1 MAKKNLAKINLSTL
15 PNGYALTVDDQEY
28 MYFNEIDLMAGF
40 MGHVGMREVDYADR
54 GTILSSLMSAMLGDT
69 FTDAVAT
76 LKQRVSLLSGKY
88 ETTMAKMDDAIV
100 YVNNAQNQIYRL
112 GKDIQNLQ
120 DGFIAA
126 LNDNNKLKSETS
138 SAFTMINEIQ
148 KKCDKA
154 QNELANI
161 MTVMKSKGEADE
173 GQDAPDKSGE
183 AVERSAEPADNGKPK
198 GKKVSRKD
206 KKAKIIEAIDN
217 KEKKNNML
225 NKVWN
230 LTE

>member
-1 MAKKNLAKINLSTL
+1 MAKKDLSKIKLSTL
-15 PNGYALTVDDQEY
+15 PNGYALTIDDKEY
-28 MYFNEIDLMAGF
+28 MYFNEIDLLAGF

-88 ETTMAKMDDAIV
+88 ETTMAKMDDAIA
-100 YVNNAQNQIYRL
+100 YVNNAQNQIDRL
-112 GKDIQNLQ
+112 EKDIKNLQ
-120 DGFIAA
+120 DGFREA
-126 LNDNNKLKSETS
+126 LNENNRLKSDTA
-138 SAFTMINEIQ
+138 SAFNMINEIQ

-161 MTVMKSKGEADE
+161 ATVMKYKGGADE
-173 GQDAPDKSGE
+173 GQDAPDKSRDAGGQ
-183 AVERSAEPADNGKPK
+183 SAEPADDGKPK

-206 KKAKIIEAIDN
+206 KNIKIIEAIEN
-217 KEKKNNML
+217 KAKKNQNV
-225 NKVWN
+225 K
-230 LTE
+230 

>member
-1 MAKKNLAKINLSTL
+1 MAKKDFTKIKVSTL

-28 MYFNEIDLMAGF
+28 MYFNEIDLLAGF

-69 FTDAVAT
+69 FTEAVTT

-88 ETTMAKMDDAIV
+88 EITMAKMDEAIA
-100 YVNNAQNQIYRL
+100 YVNDAHRQIDRFR
-112 GKDIQNLQ
+112 KDILNLQ
-120 DGFIAA
+120 DAYKAA

-154 QNELANI
+154 QNKLANI
-161 MTVMKSKGEADE
+161 ETVIKAKDEADE
-173 GQDAPDKSGE
+173 GHEPDKSGDAE
-183 AVERSAEPADNGKPK
+183 VETHNDDKPK
-198 GKKVSRKD
+198 SKKGSRKAAD
-206 KKAKIIEAIDN
+206 AKILE
-217 KEKKNNML
+217 EMKNNP
-225 NKVWN
+225 NIK
-230 LTE
+230 

>member
-1 MAKKNLAKINLSTL
+1 MAKKDLAKINLSTL
-15 PNGYALTVDDQEY
+15 PNGYALTVDGKEY
-28 MYFNEIDLMAGF
+28 MYFNEIDLLAGF

-88 ETTMAKMDDAIV
+88 ETTIAKMDDAIA
-100 YVNNAQNQIYRL
+100 YVNSAQNQIERL
-112 GKDIQNLQ
+112 EKDINGLQ
-120 DGFIAA
+120 DGFKAA

-154 QNELANI
+154 QNELSNI
-161 MTVMKSKGEADE
+161 ATFIKSKGEADE
-173 GQDAPDKSGE
+173 GQDVPGKSGDADGQTAE
-183 AVERSAEPADNGKPK
+183 SADDGKSK

-206 KKAKIIEAIDN
+206 KNAKIIEAI
-217 KEKKNNML
+217 EKKA
-225 NKVWN
+225 NKN
-230 LTE
+230 QNIK

>member
-1 MAKKNLAKINLSTL
+1 MAKKNLAKINLSTI

-28 MYFNEIDLMAGF
+28 MYFNEIDLLAGF

-88 ETTMAKMDDAIV
+88 ETTMAKMDDAIA
-100 YVNNAQNQIYRL
+100 YVNNAQKQIERL
-112 GKDIQNLQ
+112 EKDIQNLH
-120 DGFIAA
+120 DGFKAA
-126 LNDNNKLKSETS
+126 LNDNHKLKSDTA
-138 SAFTMINEIQ
+138 SAFTMINDIQ

-161 MTVMKSKGEADE
+161 ATVMKSKGDANEGHEPGKSGDADE
-173 GQDAPDKSGE
+173 K
-183 AVERSAEPADNGKPK
+183 SAEPADDGKRK
-198 GKKVSRKD
+198 GRRVSRKD
-206 KKAKIIEAIDN
+206 ADAKIIEAI
-217 KEKKNNML
+217 EKKNNP
-225 NKVWN
+225 NIK
-230 LTE
+230 

>member
-15 PNGYALTVDDQEY
+15 PNGYALTVDGQEC

-88 ETTMAKMDDAIV
+88 ETTIAKMDDAV
-100 YVNNAQNQIYRL
+100 AYVNNAQNQIERL
-112 GKDIQNLQ
+112 EKDIKSLQ
-120 DGFIAA
+120 DGFKAA
-126 LNDNNKLKSETS
+126 LNENNKLKSDTA
-138 SAFTMINEIQ
+138 SAFNMINEIQ
-148 KKCDKA
+148 KECDEA
-154 QNELANI
+154 QNTLANI
-161 MTVMKSKGEADE
+161 KTIMKAKEEAEKADD
-173 GQDAPDKSGE
+173 GQDVPDKSGD
-183 AVERSAEPADNGKPK
+183 ADGQTAEPADGGKPK

-206 KKAKIIEAIDN
+206 KNAKIIEAIET
-217 KEKKNNML
+217 KAKKNQNI
-225 NKVWN
+225 K
-230 LTE
+230 

>member
-1 MAKKNLAKINLSTL
+1 MAKKDFTKIKVSTL

-88 ETTMAKMDDAIV
+88 ETTMAKMDDALV

-120 DGFIAA
+120 DGFKAA
-126 LNDNNKLKSETS
+126 LIDNNKLKSETS

-161 MTVMKSKGEADE
+161 MTVMKSKGEADD

-206 KKAKIIEAIDN
+206 KNTKIIEAI
-217 KEKKNNML
+217 EKKAKKNQNV
-225 NKVWN
+225 K
-230 LTE
+230 

>member
-1 MAKKNLAKINLSTL
+1 MAKKNLPKINLSTL
-15 PNGYALTVDDQEY
+15 PNGYALTVDGKEY
-28 MYFNEIDLMAGF
+28 MYFNEIDLLAGF

-88 ETTMAKMDDAIV
+88 ETTMEKMDDAIA
-100 YVNNAQNQIYRL
+100 YVNNAQNQIERL
-112 GKDIQNLQ
+112 EKDIKNLQ
-120 DGFIAA
+120 DGFKAA
-126 LNDNNKLKSETS
+126 LNDNNKLKSDTT

-161 MTVMKSKGEADE
+161 MTVMKSKDEADE

-183 AVERSAEPADNGKPK
+183 ANEQTANDDKPK

-206 KKAKIIEAIDN
+206 KNTKIIEAI
-217 KEKKNNML
+217 EKKAKKNQNI
-225 NKVWN
+225 K
-230 LTE
+230 

>member
-1 MAKKNLAKINLSTL
+1 MAKKNLPKIKVSTL
-15 PNGYALTVDDQEY
+15 PNGYSLTMEDQEY
-28 MYFNEIDLMAGF
+28 MYFNEIDLLAGF

-88 ETTMAKMDDAIV
+88 ETTMAKMDDAIT
-100 YVNNAQNQIYRL
+100 YVNNAQNQIDRL
-112 GKDIQNLQ
+112 EKDIKNLQ
-120 DGFIAA
+120 DGFREA
-126 LNDNNKLKSETS
+126 LNENNKLKSETS

-161 MTVMKSKGEADE
+161 MTVMKSKGEVDE
-173 GQDAPDKSGE
+173 GQDVPDKSGDTDGQT
-183 AVERSAEPADNGKPK
+183 ANDDKPK

-206 KKAKIIEAIDN
+206 KNAKIIEAIET
-217 KEKKNNML
+217 KAKKNQNV
-225 NKVWN
+225 K
-230 LTE
+230 

>member
-1 MAKKNLAKINLSTL
+1 MAKKDFTKIKVSTL

-28 MYFNEIDLMAGF
+28 MYFNEIDLLAGF
-40 MGHVGMREVDYADR
+40 MGHVGMHEVDYADR

-88 ETTMAKMDDAIV
+88 ETTMAKMDDAIT
-100 YVNNAQNQIYRL
+100 YVNNAQNQIERL
-112 GKDIQNLQ
+112 EKDIKNLQ
-120 DGFIAA
+120 DGFKAA
-126 LNDNNKLKSETS
+126 LNENNKLKSETS

-161 MTVMKSKGEADE
+161 MAVMKFKDEAKE
-173 GQDAPDKSGE
+173 GQDVPDKSGD
-183 AVERSAEPADNGKPK
+183 ADGQTANDDKPK

-206 KKAKIIEAIDN
+206 KNSKIIEAI
-217 KEKKNNML
+217 EKKAKKNQNT
-225 NKVWN
+225 K
-230 LTE
+230 

>member
-1 MAKKNLAKINLSTL
+1 MAKKDFTKIKVSTL

-28 MYFNEIDLMAGF
+28 MYFNEIDLLAGF

-88 ETTMAKMDDAIV
+88 EITMAKMDEAIA
-100 YVNNAQNQIYRL
+100 YVNDAHRQIDRF
-112 GKDIQNLQ
+112 GKDILNLQ
-120 DGFIAA
+120 DAYKAA
-126 LNDNNKLKSETS
+126 LNENNKLKSETS

-173 GQDAPDKSGE
+173 GQDAPDKSGD
-183 AVERSAEPADNGKPK
+183 ANGQTANDDKPK
-198 GKKVSRKD
+198 DKKVSRKD
-206 KKAKIIEAIDN
+206 KNAKIIEAI
-217 KEKKNNML
+217 EKKAKKNQNI
-225 NKVWN
+225 K
-230 LTE
+230 

>member
-1 MAKKNLAKINLSTL
+1 MAKKNLPKINLSTL
-15 PNGYALTVDDQEY
+15 PNGYALTVDGKEY
-28 MYFNEIDLMAGF
+28 MYFNEIDLLAGF

-88 ETTMAKMDDAIV
+88 ETTMAKMDDAIA
-100 YVNNAQNQIYRL
+100 YVNNAQNQIERL
-112 GKDIQNLQ
+112 EKDIKNLQ
-120 DGFIAA
+120 DGFKAA
-126 LNDNNKLKSETS
+126 LNDNNKLKSDTT

-161 MTVMKSKGEADE
+161 MTVMKSKDEADE
-173 GQDAPDKSGE
+173 GQDAPDKSGDTDE
-183 AVERSAEPADNGKPK
+183 KTAEPADDGKPK
-198 GKKVSRKD
+198 SKKVSRKD
-206 KKAKIIEAIDN
+206 KNTKIIEAI
-217 KEKKNNML
+217 EKKAKKNQN
-225 NKVWN
+225 V
-230 LTE
+230 

>member
-1 MAKKNLAKINLSTL
+1 MAKKNLVKINLCTL
-15 PNGYALTVDDQEY
+15 PNGYALTVDGQEY
-28 MYFNEIDLMAGF
+28 MYFNEIDLLAGF

-100 YVNNAQNQIYRL
+100 YVNNAQKQIERL
-112 GKDIQNLQ
+112 EKDIQNLQ
-120 DGFIAA
+120 DGFKAA
-126 LNDNNKLKSETS
+126 LNDNHKLKSETS

-154 QNELANI
+154 QNELSNI
-161 MTVMKSKGEADE
+161 VTVIKSKGEADDGHE
-173 GQDAPDKSGE
+173 PGKSSE
-183 AVERSAEPADNGKPK
+183 ADDRSAGPADDGKRK

-206 KKAKIIEAIDN
+206 KDAKIIEAI
-217 KEKKNNML
+217 EKKAKKNQNV
-225 NKVWN
+225 K
-230 LTE
+230 

>member
-1 MAKKNLAKINLSTL
+1 MAKKNLPKIKVSTL
-15 PNGYALTVDDQEY
+15 PNGYSLTVDDQEY
-28 MYFNEIDLMAGF
+28 MYLNEIDLLAGF

-88 ETTMAKMDDAIV
+88 ETTMAKMDDAIT
-100 YVNNAQNQIYRL
+100 YVNNAQNQIERL
-112 GKDIQNLQ
+112 EKDIKSLQ
-120 DGFIAA
+120 DGFKAA
-126 LNDNNKLKSETS
+126 LNENNKLKSETS

-161 MTVMKSKGEADE
+161 MAVMKFKDEAKE
-173 GQDAPDKSGE
+173 GQDVPDKSGD
-183 AVERSAEPADNGKPK
+183 ADGQTANDDKPK

-206 KKAKIIEAIDN
+206 KNSKIIEAI
-217 KEKKNNML
+217 EKKAKKNQNT
-225 NKVWN
+225 K
-230 LTE
+230 

>member
-40 MGHVGMREVDYADR
+40 MGHVGMRDVDYADR

-69 FTDAVAT
+69 FTEAVTT

-88 ETTMAKMDDAIV
+88 ETTMAKMDDAIA
-100 YVNNAQNQIYRL
+100 YVNNAQKQIDRL
-112 GKDIQNLQ
+112 EKDIQNLQ
-120 DGFIAA
+120 DGFKAA
-126 LNDNNKLKSETS
+126 LNDNNKLKSDTT

-161 MTVMKSKGEADE
+161 MTVMKYKGDADE
-173 GQDAPDKSGE
+173 GQDAPDKSGD
-183 AVERSAEPADNGKPK
+183 ADGQTANDDKPK

-206 KKAKIIEAIDN
+206 KNAKIIEAI
-217 KEKKNNML
+217 EKKAKKNQNI
-225 NKVWN
+225 K
-230 LTE
+230 

>member
-1 MAKKNLAKINLSTL
+1 MAKKNLAKIKVSTL
-15 PNGYALTVDDQEY
+15 PNGYALTVEDQEY
-28 MYFNEIDLMAGF
+28 MYFNEIDLLAGF

-69 FTDAVAT
+69 FTEAVAT

-88 ETTMAKMDDAIV
+88 ETTMAKMDDAV
-100 YVNNAQNQIYRL
+100 AYVNNAQNQIERL
-112 GKDIQNLQ
+112 EKDIKNLQ
-120 DGFIAA
+120 DGFKAA

-154 QNELANI
+154 QNELSNI
-161 MTVMKSKGEADE
+161 ATFIKSKGEADE
-173 GQDAPDKSGE
+173 GQDVPGKSGDADGQTAE
-183 AVERSAEPADNGKPK
+183 SADDGKSK

-206 KKAKIIEAIDN
+206 KNAKIIEAI
-217 KEKKNNML
+217 EKKAKKNQNI
-225 NKVWN
+225 K
-230 LTE
+230 

>member
-1 MAKKNLAKINLSTL
+1 MAKKDLSKIKLSTL
-15 PNGYALTVDDQEY
+15 PNGYALTIDDKEY
-28 MYFNEIDLMAGF
+28 MYFNEIDLLAGF

-88 ETTMAKMDDAIV
+88 ETTMAKMDDAIA
-100 YVNNAQNQIYRL
+100 YVNNAQNQIDRL
-112 GKDIQNLQ
+112 EKDIKNLQ
-120 DGFIAA
+120 DGFKAA
-126 LNDNNKLKSETS
+126 LNDNNKLKSDTT

-173 GQDAPDKSGE
+173 GQDVPDKSGDDGGQ
-183 AVERSAEPADNGKPK
+183 SAEPADDDKQK
-198 GKKVSRKD
+198 SKKVSRKD
-206 KKAKIIEAIDN
+206 KNAKIIEAI
-217 KEKKNNML
+217 EKKAKKNQNV
-225 NKVWN
+225 K
-230 LTE
+230 

>member
-1 MAKKNLAKINLSTL
+1 MAKKNLPKIKVSTL
-15 PNGYALTVDDQEY
+15 PNGYSLTVDDQEY
-28 MYFNEIDLMAGF
+28 MYFNEIDLLAGF
-40 MGHVGMREVDYADR
+40 MGHVGMHEVDYADR

-88 ETTMAKMDDAIV
+88 ETTMAKMDDAIT
-100 YVNNAQNQIYRL
+100 YVNNAQNQIERL
-112 GKDIQNLQ
+112 EKDIKNLQ
-120 DGFIAA
+120 DGFKAA
-126 LNDNNKLKSETS
+126 LNENNKLKSETS

-161 MTVMKSKGEADE
+161 MAVMKFKDEAKE
-173 GQDAPDKSGE
+173 GQDVPDKSGD
-183 AVERSAEPADNGKPK
+183 ADGQTANDDKPK

-206 KKAKIIEAIDN
+206 KNSKIIEAI
-217 KEKKNNML
+217 EKKAKKNQNT
-225 NKVWN
+225 K
-230 LTE
+230 

>member
-1 MAKKNLAKINLSTL
+1 MAKKDFTKIKVSTL

-28 MYFNEIDLMAGF
+28 MYFNEIDLLAGF

-120 DGFIAA
+120 DGFKAA
-126 LNDNNKLKSETS
+126 LIDNNKLKSDTA

-161 MTVMKSKGEADE
+161 ATVMKSKDGADE
-173 GQDAPDKSGE
+173 GQDMPDKSGD
-183 AVERSAEPADNGKPK
+183 AEGETHNDDKPK
-198 GKKVSRKD
+198 SKKGSRKAAD
-206 KKAKIIEAIDN
+206 AKIVNAISK
-217 KEKKNNML
+217 KE
-225 NKVWN
+225 
-230 LTE
+230 